1 MRKSAHRFGT
11 KGSLLVGSIAL
22 GVAWW
27 SYSQSIDPFLEREKE
42 ARDAIA
48 SLKERV
54 GRARTAIQDVRAL
67 ESDAQTVRRQ
77 IEELGRSLPEGAAT
91 TWMPELLKQHF
102 SAFGLNTSIVRMN
115 VIRAEPDLP
124 GFCRGYWSVGLPLGE
139 ASRSEAGSL
148 LAVAELEQQ
157 YPFAKVLDFAVRPDP
172 ENPQGRIVLLNVA
185 ALVRK

>member
-1 MRKSAHRFGT
+1 MRKSTNRFGT
-11 KGSLLVGSIAL
+11 WGSLLAGSIAL

-27 SYSQSIDPFLEREKE
+27 SYSQSIDPLLEREKE

-77 IEELGRSLPEGAAT
+77 IEELGQSLPEGPAT

-102 SAFGLNTSIVRMN
+102 AAFGLNTS
-115 VIRAEPDLP
+115 P
-124 GFCRGYWSVGLPLGE
+124 
-139 ASRSEAGSL
+139 SL
-148 LAVAELEQQ
+148 ATTSPATKSGKTI
-157 YPFAKVLDFAVRPDP
+157 FKSATARTHS
-172 ENPQGRIVLLNVA
+172 GGI
-185 ALVRK
+185 